1 MEDAGEIFQ
10 SGYSTGCPYA
20 DVTIM
25 SFGMLKHNTAFG
37 GSVSIVRSDGQLYQD
52 MLEVDKGYE
61 IESSYNYLT

>member
-52 MLEVDKGYE
+52 ML
-61 IESSYNYLT
+61 